1 MKELYLVVVI
11 PCFNEAQTLVPTC
24 ASLGFGIGFDATP
37 VNTFLILVDNNST
50 DATAALAACIALDS
64 LPGTVIIGYEPV
76 QGYVPPRHR
85 GNLLAQE
92 LAQARHWPLE
102 HVLLLQADADTC
114 YTTGYGE
121 SMRAV
126 ALASEPNCLLEASA
140 AHWPDFQTAYPL
152 YAALSDVADDRFK
165 RLFPSKLSD
174 EVVVDDKITGYRLSD
189 YFCWGG
195 HQREF
200 TAQGEEIHAET
211 TRLYIRAR
219 AMGALKIAVPQA
231 IALHSARKILV
242 EPALHLA
249 TAGFPREDSWNYYW
263 RSATASWSLDD
274 LAAHQRKT
282 EIALALRT
290 RELHLLGLLSILPLH
305 VNRALGHLPE
315 AKLAE
320 FATFCLERLPNRTI
334 TDMLHHPGLFLT
346 DIFTLLQNSGEIVL
360 AKAELHLASSF

>member
-1 MKELYLVVVI
+1 
-11 PCFNEAQTLVPTC
+11 
-24 ASLGFGIGFDATP
+24 
-37 VNTFLILVDNNST
+37 
-50 DATAALAACIALDS
+50 
-64 LPGTVIIGYEPV
+64 
-76 QGYVPPRHR
+76 
-85 GNLLAQE
+85 
-92 LAQARHWPLE
+92 
-102 HVLLLQADADTC
+102 
-114 YTTGYGE
+114 
-121 SMRAV
+121 
-126 ALASEPNCLLEASA
+126 LLEASA
-140 AHWPDFQTAYPL
+140 AHWPDFQKAYPL

-195 HQREF
+195 HQQEF

-305 VNRALGHLPE
+305 VNRTLGHLPE

-334 TDMLHHPGLFLT
+334 SDMLHHPGLFLT